1 MSTFDTVVLFIEGRG
16 PIGGAERVGFT
27 TAELLLKKGFR
38 VHIISSEEELD
49 ERFDGQSNFSYSCM
63 NLGMVWE
70 RWFESG
76 KIGMV
81 KTALSEPL
89 IYHRVRKE
97 LHTFDHEST
106 IVHFHGYHSKFG
118 HEAIESAVSLGFRT
132 TVTCHDYGFV
142 CPNTMLY
149 DYAAGCVCSEK
160 ALSLGCWNRKCMGEQ
175 GNRLKHFRFLRTLS
189 KHSVDRTFKQLKS
202 IIAVSEFQKSI
213 FSKVSPTLPEIIV
226 VHNPVTPAS
235 HEQCSPEL
243 SNEFVWIGR
252 MTDEKDP
259 EIALIAAELA
269 NAKLN
274 FVGDGPLSEKLR
286 NASSS
291 ALFVGWKTPSEVCEI
306 QKKSRA
312 LLMTSKCL
320 ETASL
325 VVLECL
331 AAGIPCIVPE
341 KSAATSWVINGF
353 NGLYFESG
361 NAESLAKVISLMMDD
376 NLCQQLGD
384 NAYQSY
390 WSKPFSED
398 SYIANLLEVYKKL

>member
-1 MSTFDTVVLFIEGRG
+1 
-16 PIGGAERVGFT
+16 
-27 TAELLLKKGFR
+27 
-38 VHIISSEEELD
+38 
-49 ERFDGQSNFSYSCM
+49 
-63 NLGMVWE
+63 
-70 RWFESG
+70 
-76 KIGMV
+76 
-81 KTALSEPL
+81 
-89 IYHRVRKE
+89 
-97 LHTFDHEST
+97 
-106 IVHFHGYHSKFG
+106 
-118 HEAIESAVSLGFRT
+118 
-132 TVTCHDYGFV
+132 
-142 CPNTMLY
+142 
-149 DYAAGCVCSEK
+149 
-160 ALSLGCWNRKCMGEQ
+160 MGEQ

-213 FSKVSPTLPEIIV
+213 FSKVSPTLPEITV

-390 WSKPFSED
+390 WNKPFSED